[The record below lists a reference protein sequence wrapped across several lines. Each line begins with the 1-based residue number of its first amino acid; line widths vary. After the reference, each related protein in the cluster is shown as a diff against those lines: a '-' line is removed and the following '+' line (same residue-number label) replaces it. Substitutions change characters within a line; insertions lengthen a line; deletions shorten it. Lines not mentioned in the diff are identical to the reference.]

1 MIEKRRAQT
10 GGGEVE
16 KVDMPGKFNFYPK
29 RPECPVWFFKEDV
42 CFICSVYY
50 GGRKAKKRS
59 DKIEVFYNLFILVLT
74 FIRSVTSQ
82 WTLILLSI
90 RNTSHSI
97 MLDSCHFDSDI
108 ETLSSVTSFRY
119 ILLSDIYFHNIKYSW
134 AWSRVS
140 EPAIFCMAPAATPVP
155 EIGFQACST
164 TPLTPILTL
173 IIGSTSSFIDFLKKI
188 AQALAS

>member
-1 MIEKRRAQT
+1 MLEKRRAQT

-119 ILLSDIYFHNIKYSW
+119 ILLSDIYFHRILEHEAEFRSQLYF
-134 AWSRVS
+134 AWLRLRLR
-140 EPAIFCMAPAATPVP
+140 FLRLDNRLAPPP
-155 EIGFQACST
+155 PSPPFW
-164 TPLTPILTL
+164 L
-173 IIGSTSSFIDFLKKI
+173 
-188 AQALAS
+188 